1 MIKMKK
7 AIILFLALSSAIAYV
22 TDMQAQTTERQD
34 AVGKFRIVPAVMLT
48 FNPYSVDDGRN
59 NSVITSHN
67 VQLGLGVEAEY
78 RMNEVLGVASGVDY
92 IVQGIK
98 ISKHRGGPF
107 IGLTNGNDE
116 SEDKLKSLRVP
127 LMLCMHPMDN
137 DRLTIKTGVQAEFLL
152 GMGERYKNMSWG
164 MPLGIDYSVDDKF
177 QFELRFCA
185 GITDVVKD
193 KCSVSRNCIIL
204 SAGIRL

>member
-1 MIKMKK
+1 MKK

-48 FNPYSVDDGRN
+48 FNPY
-59 NSVITSHN
+59 
-67 VQLGLGVEAEY
+67 LGVEAEY

-164 MPLGIDYSVDDKF
+164 MPLGIDYSVDDI
-177 QFELRFCA
+177 QEYELGNA
-185 GITDVVKD
+185 LGY
-193 KCSVSRNCIIL
+193 
-204 SAGIRL
+204 